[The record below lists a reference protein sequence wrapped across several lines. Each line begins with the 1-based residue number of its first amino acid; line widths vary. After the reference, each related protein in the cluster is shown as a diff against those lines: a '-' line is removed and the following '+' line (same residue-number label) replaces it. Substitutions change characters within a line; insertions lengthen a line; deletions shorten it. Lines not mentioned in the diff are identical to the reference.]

1 MKRAIITKYLRIP
14 TKQDFLGVSI
24 CIVFLSVNLI
34 IYTNYTNYTT
44 AQTAGNQSG
53 FGNLNISLSKA
64 IDIAEQ
70 SVSNNSYAIAAFGEK
85 IDEGIV
91 YSIMLAT
98 DGLDFYEITV
108 DPSNG
113 NILST
118 ENISK
123 DELEKRHLEHSQ
135 RVLTEPHLMNN
146 TFVH

>member
-1 MKRAIITKYLRIP
+1 MKRPIITKFPRIP

-24 CIVFLSVNLI
+24 GIVFLSASLI
-34 IYTNYTNYTT
+34 IYTNYST
-44 AQTAGNQSG
+44 AQSAGNQSG

-64 IDIAEQ
+64 IDIAQQ
-70 SVSNNSYAIAAFGEK
+70 SANNNSYAIAAFGEK
-85 IDEGIV
+85 IDGGIV

-108 DPSNG
+108 DPGNG
-113 NILST
+113 IILST